1 MSTVIIYYSKDNN
14 TRAGAKILGA
24 RINAKVVELNEVK
37 KGNVIQALFKK
48 SSKLEGNPWQEIK
61 NAKIVY
67 LMSPIWASN
76 GVPAMN
82 AFLEKADF
90 SGKEINIVTFQQF
103 EDFKGSKKAH
113 EYIKK
118 IVENRNGI
126 VKNCYALLGG
136 KLGCFAG
143 EENIKVQIDKII
155 N

>member
-14 TRAGAKILGA
+14 TRAGAKILGD
-24 RINAKVVELNEVK
+24 RINAKVVELKEMK
-37 KGNVIQALFKK
+37 KGNVIQALLKK

-61 NAKIVY
+61 NAKTVY

-82 AFLEKADF
+82 AFLERADF
-90 SGKEINIVTFQQF
+90 LNKEINIITFQQ
-103 EDFKGSKKAH
+103 SKNLKISEKAH
-113 EYIKK
+113 EHIKK
-118 IVENRNGI
+118 GVENKKGI

-136 KLGCFAG
+136 KMGCFAG
-143 EENIKVQIDKII
+143 EDMIKVKIEKII